1 MSMVLNHSKAIPIDL
16 GVLQGHC
23 FGGRFRDFNPDERRL
38 VGIKMAAE
46 IEHPHDIS
54 IPTED
59 FSIPD
64 EDEMIGGMFSA
75 LEYVQK
81 GNDLY
86 VGCMGGIGRTGLF
99 MGCLAKVMIE
109 FHDGEY
115 LGYSDPVALVRGIY
129 KGHAIETD
137 EQQQFVRQFDSEAL
151 VTWLHAIQEYPEDVI
166 DARARSEQ
174 AEFEASIAN
183 PFASVFSWWK
193 HVWDTMSG
201 WVGPRS

>member
-1 MSMVLNHSKAIPIDL
+1 MVLNHSKAIPIDL
-16 GVLQGHC
+16 GVIQGRC
-23 FGGRFRDFNPDERRL
+23 YGGRFRDFNPDERRL

-46 IEHPHDIS
+46 IDHPHDIS

-64 EDEMIGGMFSA
+64 EDDMIGGLFSA
-75 LEYVQK
+75 LENVND

-109 FHDGEY
+109 FHGGEY
-115 LGYSDPVALVRGIY
+115 KGYTDPVSLVRGIY

-137 EQQQFVRQFDSEAL
+137 EQQRFVRDFDTGAL
-151 VTWLHAIQEYPEDVI
+151 VSWLHALQDCSEGE
-166 DARARSEQ
+166 ARAQSEQ
-174 AEFEASIAN
+174 AEFETSLDN
-183 PFASVFSWWK
+183 PFAPIFSWWK
-193 HVWDTMSG
+193 QVWDTMTG
-201 WVGPRS
+201 WARPRS